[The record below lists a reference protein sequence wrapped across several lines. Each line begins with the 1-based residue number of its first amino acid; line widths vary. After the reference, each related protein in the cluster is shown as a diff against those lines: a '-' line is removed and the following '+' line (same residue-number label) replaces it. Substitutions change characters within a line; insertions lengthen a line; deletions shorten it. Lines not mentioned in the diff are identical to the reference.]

1 MSALLDRL
9 RAALIV
15 ESATGRLAL
24 TGDLFDSDYLPAQ
37 WLGLFGVG
45 RLELRDVVVATSD
58 PDDRLTLSGTVE
70 LLGLGRRG
78 IAMTLF
84 ESTDPFQRYE
94 DAIECVFVL
103 DGVTRN
109 WRLADWFLQ
118 PPPPWLDV
126 AFPPDLALLDAL
138 LVFSSCDFDD
148 PDGAI
153 YSIDQPQT
161 PLGTPLS
168 AGLNFQARIAGY
180 EQSFAAA
187 RKLCGTF
194 DQRSAAGVIYQDEDE
209 EEGPLQLALWYAAD
223 EREAGGLASF
233 SASGVAKLAITVTEI
248 GCSGP
253 IGPDARGAC
262 GIMLYAAIAIGG
274 RTLDLEIRLSESHA
288 EIKAVFEDE
297 EPLSLADIEHA
308 FGLDALETSL
318 PAPFDRFG
326 EIALAGFEA
335 RVDLDRLALEHLGFD
350 LTTQHPWTLIDGVV
364 AIQPFFSLNRSDTDD
379 GPQTR
384 LSIGGDWMLGSS
396 RFVLELD
403 PDSGDF
409 TASMAVG
416 QTLDVGAVFERF
428 LPAVARPSCVLL
440 DLDIHGNLGRRSL
453 GLRIETQGGW
463 GFELGGT
470 TISIE
475 EIEITADY
483 DGADFSGH
491 LAGTIIVAG
500 WRAHVDLV
508 LDEECSFSVV
518 IPELRVGEIAQD
530 FLALVGRP
538 VELPDFD
545 LQQLSLS
552 IAPASGGFSLSG
564 ISATRF
570 EVFSG
575 FEMQI
580 ARFSVERM
588 IAGGRGSLNAAL
600 DMAFEI
606 AGIELTASARY
617 SHVEA
622 DGVPGSEWL
631 FRAAQ
636 GGEPIRLG
644 GLIRSLERM
653 VGLDYPLEPG
663 DLAVEELELAFNLG
677 AADRHLSVSCK
688 VTSGGKDYATFR
700 LLAEKRAAAPGGEA
714 GWTHLVSMQVGL
726 GLIDPAQ
733 LPVAGPML
741 RQGTGLKLEALR
753 MTKASQAFAAADAER
768 FKAMTGGADLR
779 LPVAAG
785 LNVVLLASG
794 LGSVPLSLRAVAD
807 EPAPATPA
815 VATGM
820 LAASPPAPID
830 ETSWLIVNKGF
841 GPFTLERLGLRFQNG
856 RFTLLFDSHL
866 SLQGLTL
873 SLAGLGMGSRLDRFD
888 PSFEL
893 AGIGIGFESGPV
905 AISGGLLRGGPGL
918 YQGSVRLAAAGYALS
933 AIGEYAAPDPSR
945 PDLGDNTSMFVFGV
959 LEAPLGGPPFCY
971 VRGIA
976 AGIGLSSRLRQPA
989 AADVGDFSL
998 VQAAMPG
1005 SGFGA
1010 LGLAEIMRA
1019 MDRDVHPEAGAEW
1032 LAAGLRFSSFEL
1044 IQSVALVTIPLN
1056 NPGNIALLGL
1066 SRLSMPP
1073 ASPDPIAMIEVSLMA
1088 SVQPAAGLI
1097 AVQGQLTR
1105 NSFLLSHDCHP
1116 TGGFAFYAW
1125 FGGPH
1130 EGDFVVTLGGYHPK
1144 FPAPAHYP
1152 KVPRLAMQWRL
1163 SSALQI
1169 KGTSYFALVPNAVM
1183 MGGTL
1188 EALWDCGPVRAWFRA
1203 AYDFLVYWK
1212 PFAYQVSISISVGA
1226 QVTIDLLFTSVTIS
1240 VHVGAELTLHGP
1252 PFGGEAWIDLDVVSF
1267 TIPFGSSTP
1276 DRTPLTWAQFKTAFL
1291 PQVLSLPPG
1300 TALPWSGPG
1309 ATNTICLARPAA
1321 GLMCDLTRQKNY
1333 SGPLQ
1338 WVVNG
1343 ERLALEVACVIPAKS
1358 ASFNAAPLVAGAS
1371 WSAAVGVAPAA
1382 TPASAFQSDLAI
1394 ALTRTRLRPGET
1406 AVVVDM
1412 IVTPVLRNVPAALWL
1427 GEAPGNADKPRALA
1441 MPSLGGEALVPDAL
1455 VGVRIV
1461 PARIESHRTADIP
1474 IEALRY
1480 TQDVPLAFDWSR
1492 RPDKP
1497 ATADNATVTA
1507 ALSRRGLSARPGS
1520 PARARRLS
1528 HQPQSCTLGAQTA

>member
-1 MSALLDRL
+1 VSLRLDQL
-9 RAALIV
+9 RNSFAVA
-15 ESATGRLAL
+15 SATGRLIL
-24 TGDLFDSDYLPAQ
+24 TGDLLDSDDLAEH
-37 WLGLFGVG
+37 WLSLLGTDALD
-45 RLELRDVVVATSD
+45 LHDLSI
-58 PDDRLTLSGTVE
+58 PDAEPDERLTLRGTLE
-70 LLGLGRRG
+70 LLGLGRQRVT
-78 IAMTLF
+78 ITLF
-84 ESTDPFQRYE
+84 ESRDSYGRYE
-94 DAIECVFVL
+94 DSIECVVAL
-103 DGVTRN
+103 DAAIAN

-118 PPPPWLDV
+118 PPPPWLSF
-126 AFPPDLALLDAL
+126 AFPPGLSLQNAALVL
-138 LVFSSCDFDD
+138 SSCDFGD
-148 PDGAI
+148 PDGLV
-153 YSIDQPQT
+153 YSISQPQM
-161 PLGTPLS
+161 PIATPLS
-168 AGLNFQARIAGY
+168 AGLNFSAHVAGY
-180 EQSFAAA
+180 EQAFAPA
-187 RKLCGTF
+187 RKLCGAF
-194 DQRSAAGVIYQDEDE
+194 DQLPATGVIYSDEDE
-209 EEGPLQLALWYAAD
+209 DGLQLALWYAPDDGATD
-223 EREAGGLASF
+223 GLASF
-233 SASGVAKLAITVTEI
+233 SASGVATLAITVEQI

-253 IGPDARGAC
+253 IGPEARGAC
-262 GIMLYAAIAIGG
+262 GISLDAAIALGG
-274 RTLDLEIRLSESHA
+274 RTLDIEIAVSERRASLSAAFAESGA
-288 EIKAVFEDE
+288 
-297 EPLSLADIEHA
+297 LTLADIEHA
-308 FGLDALETSL
+308 FGLDALETLL
-318 PAPFDRFG
+318 PSPFDHFG
-326 EIALAGFEA
+326 EIGLAGFEA
-335 RVDLDRLALEHLGFD
+335 TIDLDRLALERLSFS
-350 LTTQHPWTLIDGVV
+350 LSTQRPWSLIDGVL
-364 AIQPFFSLNRSDTDD
+364 AIQPYFSVERIDAGG
-379 GPQTR
+379 GPQTQ

-396 RFVLELD
+396 RFVVELD

-409 TASMAVG
+409 SAAMAVG
-416 QTLDVGAVFERF
+416 QTLDIGAVFERF
-428 LPAVARPSCVLL
+428 LPAVARPSCTLL
-440 DLDIHGNLGRRSL
+440 DLDIHGNLGRGSL

-463 GFELGGT
+463 GFNLGGT
-470 TISIE
+470 PISIE

-483 DGADFSGH
+483 NGADLSGH

-500 WRAHVDLV
+500 WLAHVDLV

-518 IPELRVGEIAQD
+518 LPELRVGEIAED

-564 ISATRF
+564 TSSTRF

-580 ARFSVERM
+580 IRFSAERA
-588 IAGGRGSLNAAL
+588 IAGGHGSLSAAL
-600 DMAFEI
+600 DMVFEI
-606 AGIELTASARY
+606 GGIELVASAQY

-622 DGVPGSEWL
+622 DGTPGSEWL

-636 GGEPIRLG
+636 GREPIRLG

-688 VTSGGKDYATFR
+688 VTSGGKDYAVFR
-700 LLAEKRAAAPGGEA
+700 LLAEKRAATPGGEA
-714 GWTHLVSMQVGL
+714 RWTHLMSMQVGL
-726 GLIDPAQ
+726 ERIDPGQ

-753 MTKASQAFAAADAER
+753 VTKASQAFAADDAER
-768 FKAMTGGADLR
+768 FRAVTGGADLR

-785 LNVVLLASG
+785 LDVSLLASG
-794 LGSVPLSLRAVAD
+794 LGSVPLSLRAADD
-807 EPAPATPA
+807 EPVETAPAAP
-815 VATGM
+815 TGM
-820 LAASPPAPID
+820 LAASQPAPID
-830 ETSWLIVNKGF
+830 ETSWLVVNKGF

-856 RFTLLFDSHL
+856 CFTLLFDSHL

-873 SLAGLGMGSRLDRFD
+873 SLAGLGMGSPLDRFD

-893 AGIGIGFESGPV
+893 AGIGLGFESGPV

-918 YQGSVRLAAAGYALS
+918 YEGSVRISAAGYALS
-933 AIGEYAAPDPSR
+933 AIGEYATPDPSR

-976 AGIGLSSRLRQPA
+976 AGIGLNSRLRQPEA
-989 AADVGDFSL
+989 AGVGDFSL

-1005 SGFGA
+1005 SGFGS
-1010 LGLAEIMRA
+1010 LGLAEVMRA
-1019 MDRDVHPEAGAEW
+1019 MDRDVHPQAGEEW

-1044 IQSVALVTIPLN
+1044 IQSVALITIPLN
-1056 NPGNIALLGL
+1056 NPGNISLLGL

-1073 ASPDPIAMIEVSLMA
+1073 ASPDPIAMIEVALIASL
-1088 SVQPAAGLI
+1088 QPAAGRI

-1105 NSFLLSHDCHP
+1105 SSFLLSHDCHP

-1125 FGGPH
+1125 FAGPH

-1144 FPAPAHYP
+1144 FPVPAHYP
-1152 KVPRLAMQWRL
+1152 RVPRLAMQWRL

-1169 KGTSYFALVPNAVM
+1169 KGTSYFALVPHAVM

-1188 EALWDCGPVRAWFRA
+1188 EAIWDCGPVRAWFRA

-1240 VHVGAELTLHGP
+1240 VQVGAELTLHGP

-1291 PQVLSLPPG
+1291 PQALSLPPG
-1300 TALPWSGPG
+1300 AALPWSGPG

-1321 GLMCDLTRQKNY
+1321 GLMRDLTGQKDY

-1338 WVVNG
+1338 WVMNG

-1358 ASFNAAPLVAGAS
+1358 VSFNAAPLVAGAS
-1371 WSAAVGVAPAA
+1371 WSTAVGVAPAA
-1382 TPASAFQSDLAI
+1382 ISASTFQSELAI
-1394 ALTRTRLRPGET
+1394 VLTRTRLRPGET
-1406 AVVVDM
+1406 AIVADM
-1412 IVTPVLRNVPAALWL
+1412 VVTPVLRNVPAALWL
-1427 GEAPGNADKPRALA
+1427 GEAPANADKPRALA

-1455 VGVRIV
+1455 VGVRIT

-1474 IEALRY
+1474 IAALRY
-1480 TQDVPLAFDWSR
+1480 TQGVPLAFDWSR
-1492 RPDKP
+1492 PNMP
-1497 ATADNATVTA
+1497 GTAGNAAVTA
-1507 ALSRRGLSARPGS
+1507 ALARHGLSARPGL
-1520 PARARRLS
+1520 PARVRRLS
-1528 HQPQSCTLGAQTA
+1528 HQPQNCPLGAQTA